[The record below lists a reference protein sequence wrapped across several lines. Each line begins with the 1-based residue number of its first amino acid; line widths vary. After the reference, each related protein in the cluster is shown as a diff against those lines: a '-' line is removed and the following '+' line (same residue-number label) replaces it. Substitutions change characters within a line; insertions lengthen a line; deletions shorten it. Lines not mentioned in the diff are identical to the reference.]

1 MRVSSFIKIKKK
13 KKHNRNVTIK
23 KNFGSYNIYRSNY
36 SVILKVLI
44 TKNEIMRNTNDQDY
58 QRPPYEI
65 FFT

>member
-1 MRVSSFIKIKKK
+1 MSSFIKIKKK

-23 KNFGSYNIYRSNY
+23 KEFWLTVNIYRSNY
-36 SVILKVLI
+36 SVILQVLI